1 MRGWCAENSA
11 TVMTV
16 LLVILVP
23 LYQRGNYDIIILNI
37 VENEIGSCGL
47 LYFFNVLS
55 FIYSRIVEVP
65 FMIWDIF
72 NYIGIAA
79 FAISG
84 AMMAMEE
91 TYDLFGV
98 YVLGFV
104 TTFGGGV
111 IRNILIG
118 LPASMLWEQKI
129 AIYTALTAI
138 TITIITPMLWLRM
151 WKRLLVLFDAI
162 GLSAFS
168 IQGALF
174 AVDQRL
180 PIHAIMVASVLTG
193 IGGGLIRDVLA
204 GRKPL
209 LLKEDVYAVWS
220 MLSGFIIGLHK
231 EITDVELFFVFIL
244 VVTMRMISV
253 HYQLKL
259 PLKIVWHN

>member
-1 MRGWCAENSA
+1 
-11 TVMTV
+11 
-16 LLVILVP
+16 
-23 LYQRGNYDIIILNI
+23 
-37 VENEIGSCGL
+37 
-47 LYFFNVLS
+47 
-55 FIYSRIVEVP
+55 
-65 FMIWDIF
+65 
-72 NYIGIAA
+72 
-79 FAISG
+79 
-84 AMMAMEE
+84 
-91 TYDLFGV
+91 
-98 YVLGFV
+98 
-104 TTFGGGV
+104 
-111 IRNILIG
+111 
-118 LPASMLWEQKI
+118 
-129 AIYTALTAI
+129 
-138 TITIITPMLWLRM
+138 MLWLRM

-174 AVDQRL
+174 AVEQRL

-231 EITDVELFFVFIL
+231 EITDIELFFVFIL

-259 PLKIVWHN
+259 PLKIVWHK